1 MRARQLSKNSRFRV
15 PDWLI
20 ERWLPRREDVG
31 KFYSAQESSFDLL
44 KYTISDKPSMI
55 WERNFVSQCLV
66 SMLGKQFAQP
76 CLRLNLAAVVMRH
89 VILQFRYVS
98 LYKHW
103 SGVSASSVV
112 RLLQLVAVSQFA
124 REPSKIMS
132 GRPTPNPPPD
142 PPTPSPPGPSSPK
155 DGSCILS
162 FF

>member
-31 KFYSAQESSFDLL
+31 KFYLAQESSFDLL

-55 WERNFVSQCLV
+55 WERNFVSQYLV

-98 LYKHW
+98 LYKQW

-155 DGSCILS
+155 DSGCILS

>member
-20 ERWLPRREDVG
+20 VRWLPRREDVG
-31 KFYSAQESSFDLL
+31 KFYLAQESSFDLL
-44 KYTISDKPSMI
+44 KYNISDKPSMI

-142 PPTPSPPGPSSPK
+142 PPPPSPPRPSSPK
-155 DGSCILS
+155 DGGCIL
-162 FF
+162 FFF

>member
-1 MRARQLSKNSRFRV
+1 MRARQLSKNSRSRV

-20 ERWLPRREDVG
+20 VRWIPRREDVG
-31 KFYSAQESSFDLL
+31 KFYLAQESSFDLL

-142 PPTPSPPGPSSPK
+142 PPTPSPPRPCTPK
-155 DGSCILS
+155 EGRCIL
-162 FF
+162 FFF

>member
-20 ERWLPRREDVG
+20 ERWLPRQEDVG

-55 WERNFVSQCLV
+55 WERNFVLQCLV

-98 LYKHW
+98 LYKQW

-142 PPTPSPPGPSSPK
+142 PPTPSPPRPSSPN
-155 DGSCILS
+155 DGGCIL
-162 FF
+162 FFF

>member
-31 KFYSAQESSFDLL
+31 KFYLAQESSFDLL

-155 DGSCILS
+155 DGGCILS

>member
-31 KFYSAQESSFDLL
+31 KFYLAQESSFDLL

-55 WERNFVSQCLV
+55 WERNFVLQCLV

-98 LYKHW
+98 LYKQW

-142 PPTPSPPGPSSPK
+142 PPTPSPPRPCSPK
-155 DGSCILS
+155 DGGCIL
-162 FF
+162 FFF